1 MSGFTLINVGAA
13 ANDGNGDSL
22 RVSQQ
27 AVNTNYT
34 STPRIVGS
42 TAALASETA
51 ASGYV
56 RIVNTIY
63 SGGLFVAVNGGAPD
77 GGDVFASATV
87 GWTWQ
92 RLKSSI
98 RNARDYGCLG
108 ENETGWSASANTT
121 AFQAFFDAL
130 ALTGGIGIIPDTYGG
145 GDYVCDDHP
154 KFENKVPPSPIIIQC
169 AGILRLNAI
178 GAAGTVLLI
187 RNSTDIFWIGGT
199 IDGGSGEGVLGNNAI
214 GISGISENGGQR
226 SSNIHFLG
234 VTMRDC
240 VMDPFLK
247 GGKGWSIQSGAND
260 CGFSKCLI
268 ENCDLGFGYE
278 STFDDEGDRVA
289 ARGYF
294 TDSVIKNCKYAGAW
308 LHQGSGYSGDPAFYS
323 LRLANLTFDNCG
335 DPVGITWGS
344 GDLASSVITKTDH
357 GFYSRDSVRMTKG
370 ATIPTGLV
378 DDTRYYVLKLDAN
391 RFQLVSSASRVV
403 NQPNTSISSGSDWVN
418 AIGHQFL
425 TGESL
430 KYLAGTAAVGGLTN
444 ETIYY
449 IVRNAYNYF
458 QLTATSA
465 NISTFES
472 GDTNLG
478 TNEITITSHPFSTGS
493 AVKLSIG
500 TPSSATVIN
509 SQMEFELSGGSAFSG
524 SVRPGTTL
532 NNDEYLPQ
540 TTYYVI
546 SVDANTVKLARSS
559 AEASAGTAIN
569 ITTAGAGTMGLCL
582 ASNIVDITSQGTGY
596 QTFGVPITISDGG
609 TGTHTLRPDGWAPI
623 IWDRAEY
630 VTASNIQFIN
640 RSSARKQTVC
650 WGRCA
655 NVTLNATAAVNDL
668 ENLWNFGVHG
678 NRGEFGDAGSVPS
691 VNNTID
697 IDLTIDRELYSITAN
712 TDGST
717 GVITGIIS
725 ADLARVAVGD
735 SVTVSAGFATAGP
748 FEVTAKSST
757 ANSLTVDASSNSSQT
772 GVTVARVSSVT
783 TPLIT
788 GSSTSGVQ
796 LRQSNIKVT
805 VAGYADSIDIANPIG
820 TTVRYQFERTE
831 TGEVLTGVG
840 QTTAGSNPR
849 FSTTRTRQFQKLPLV
864 IGDFYFS
871 DDGTYANLRTV
882 NSKLLALCDSG
893 GIRVARCT
901 TSGLQVESSA
911 WNGRRLLLGSYHI
924 WVDSSGNMRS
934 KSSDPANET
943 DGVIISANP
952 IT

>member
-1 MSGFTLINVGAA
+1 MAGFATINVGTT
-13 ANDGNGDSL
+13 ANDGTGDSL

-27 AVNTNYT
+27 AVNTNFGT
-34 STPRIVGS
+34 TPRVLAT
-42 TAALASETA
+42 TADLASEVA
-51 ASGYV
+51 ASGYA
-56 RIVNTIY
+56 RIVSSVS
-63 SGGLFVAVNGGAPD
+63 SGGIFKAVNGGTAD
-77 GGDVFASATV
+77 GGDIFASATV

-92 RLKSSI
+92 RVKSSLH
-98 RNARDYGCLG
+98 NARDFGILG
-108 ENETGWSASANTT
+108 ENETGWTASANTA

-130 ALTGGIGIIPDTYGG
+130 ALTGGIGIIPDSYGG

-154 KFENKVPPSPIIIQC
+154 KFQNETPPSPIVMQC
-169 AGILRLNAI
+169 AGVLRLNAI
-178 GAAGTVLLI
+178 GAAGTALLI

-199 IDGGSGEGVLGNNAI
+199 VDGGSAQGVLGNN
-214 GISGISENGGQR
+214 GISISGVSENGDQR

-234 VTMRDC
+234 VKMQNC

-294 TDSVIKNCKYAGAW
+294 TDSVIKNCEYAGAW

-323 LRLANLTFDNCG
+323 LRLANLVFDNCG
-335 DPVGITWGS
+335 DPVGITWDS

-370 ATIPTGLV
+370 TTIPTGLV
-378 DDTRYYVLKLDAN
+378 DDTRYFVLKLSAN
-391 RFQLVSSASRVV
+391 TFQLVSSASRVI
-403 NQPNTSISSGSDWVN
+403 NSPNTSISASANWVS
-418 AIGHQFL
+418 AIGHQFN
-425 TGESL
+425 TADGA
-430 KYLAGTAAVGGLTN
+430 KYVAGTSAVGGLTD
-444 ETIYY
+444 TATYY

-458 QLTATSA
+458 QLTAAAA
-465 NISTFES
+465 NISTFEA
-472 GDTNLG
+472 GDTNLS
-478 TNEITITSHPFSTGS
+478 TNEITITGHPFSTGS

-500 TPSSATVIN
+500 TPSSATAIN

-524 SVRPGTTL
+524 SVRPGTTAS
-532 NNDEYLPQ
+532 NDEYLPE

-569 ITTAGAGTMGLCL
+569 ITSVGAGTMGLCL
-582 ASNIVDITSQGTGY
+582 ASDIVDITSQGTGY

-668 ENLWNFGVHG
+668 QNLWNFGTHG
-678 NRGEFGDAGSVPS
+678 TRGEFGDPGSVPS

-697 IDLTIDRELYSITAN
+697 IDLTVDRELYSITAN

-735 SVTVSAGFATAGP
+735 SVTVSAGFATTGP

-805 VAGYADSIDIANPIG
+805 AAGYADSIDIANPIS

-831 TGEVLTGVG
+831 TGEVLTG
-840 QTTAGSNPR
+840 
-849 FSTTRTRQFQKLPLV
+849 
-864 IGDFYFS
+864 
-871 DDGTYANLRTV
+871 
-882 NSKLLALCDSG
+882 
-893 GIRVARCT
+893 
-901 TSGLQVESSA
+901 
-911 WNGRRLLLGSYHI
+911 
-924 WVDSSGNMRS
+924 
-934 KSSDPANET
+934 
-943 DGVIISANP
+943 
-952 IT
+952 